1 MEYVDEKAKFE
12 RKSHKGDITM
22 DDTTKGKLSVNI
34 REINKN
40 LMRIAE
46 EKLSTKELVKMEF
59 DAIRALIDDCEKLA
73 VK

>member
-1 MEYVDEKAKFE
+1 
-12 RKSHKGDITM
+12 M
-22 DDTTKGKLSVNI
+22 DDTTKRKLSVNI

-73 VK
+73 DK

>member
-1 MEYVDEKAKFE
+1 
-12 RKSHKGDITM
+12 M
-22 DDTTKGKLSVNI
+22 DDKTKRKLSVNI

-46 EKLSTKELVKMEF
+46 EKLPTKELVKMEF

>member
-1 MEYVDEKAKFE
+1 MKRQNSSA
-12 RKSHKGDITM
+12 
-22 DDTTKGKLSVNI
+22 NI

-46 EKLSTKELVKMEF
+46 EKLPTKELVKMEF

>member
-1 MEYVDEKAKFE
+1 
-12 RKSHKGDITM
+12 M
-22 DDTTKGKLSVNI
+22 DDTAKRKLSVNS

-40 LMRIAE
+40 LIRIAE
-46 EKLSTKELVKMEF
+46 EKLPTQELVKMEF

>member
-1 MEYVDEKAKFE
+1 
-12 RKSHKGDITM
+12 M
-22 DDTTKGKLSVNI
+22 DDTTKRKLSVNI
-34 REINKN
+34 RKINKN